1 MDIRE
6 YIESGILEQYVAGLL
21 SDEENKEV
29 DRMAEKHPEI
39 YQEII
44 AIRASMN
51 NYSRSTG
58 RTPSSEI
65 LRKAQE
71 EILNKKVAALRKPEE
86 TSESTS
92 NKRFG
97 IDIFKIAATVL
108 LLVSVGLNGFFFS
121 EITSYRA
128 QAIDAENRL
137 NDLSNQVS
145 FINSAANV
153 KIPLNGLDVSPESYA
168 NVFINKNTRDVYIQ
182 VGKLPEPPKGH
193 QYQLWADRDGH
204 MHNIGVFHHNDQI
217 QHIRVFEGDFES
229 LNVTLEVE
237 GGSQEATVENAYLSG
252 KKI

>member
-6 YIESGILEQYVAGLL
+6 YIDSGILEQYVAGLL
-21 SDEENKEV
+21 SNEENEEV
-29 DRMAEKHPEI
+29 DRMAEKYPEI

-44 AIRASMN
+44 ALRASIN

-58 RTPSSEI
+58 RTPSSDI
-65 LRKAQE
+65 LKKAQE
-71 EILNKKVAALRKPEE
+71 DILNKKVAALRKPEE
-86 TSESTS
+86 DTEQVI
-92 NKRFG
+92 NKSRKL
-97 IDIFKIAATVL
+97 DVFKIAATIL

-128 QAIDAENRL
+128 QAIDADNRFNEL
-137 NDLSNQVS
+137 NEQVS

-182 VGKLPEPPKGH
+182 VGKLPQPPEGH

-204 MHNIGVFHHNDQI
+204 MHNIGVFHHNTDI
-217 QHIRVFEGDFES
+217 QHIRIFEGDFES

-237 GGSQEATVENAYLSG
+237 GGSEEATVENAYLSG